1 MLVIVFTHL
10 IRSIYRYRHNQAVLN
25 SEIAL
30 TKQNLLFSG
39 FSESPKFTPV
49 VAGVGTTTSLSCLY
63 NGDRTNSVKWLM
75 NITSE
80 IFERIR
86 YLL

>member
-1 MLVIVFTHL
+1 MNFEFTL
-10 IRSIYRYRHNQAVLN
+10 I
-25 SEIAL
+25 
-30 TKQNLLFSG
+30 KQNLLFSG
-39 FSESPKFTPV
+39 FSESPTFTPV

-63 NGDRTNSVKWLM
+63 NGDRTDSVKWLM

-86 YLL
+86 YFSRQRLIDEKPDL